1 MNQFETLNTLA
12 KAHGGYLQTADAV
25 KNGISKTVLA
35 KFVKEYDYERVA
47 HEIYLSPEK
56 WDDSMYLLQLRYPK
70 TVFSHGSALYLLDMT
85 DRDLL
90 RFTVTVKTGY
100 SIGRVKEKNTKVFFI
115 KEELFNIG
123 IMKAKTIFGN
133 EVSIYN
139 PERTICDMI
148 RSRSQMDSQV
158 YTDGL
163 KEYVKRRDKDLTL
176 LMEYA
181 RIFHVEYLL
190 KRYLEVLL

>member
-1 MNQFETLNTLA
+1 MTQFEQIEKIAGQHN
-12 KAHGGYLQTADAV
+12 GYVRTADVLAS
-25 KNGISKTVLA
+25 GISKPVLA

-47 HEIYLSPEK
+47 HGIYLSPEK

-85 DRDLL
+85 DRDPL

-100 SIGRVKEKNTKVFFI
+100 SIGRLKKKNTKVFYI

>member
-1 MNQFETLNTLA
+1 M
-12 KAHGGYLQTADAV
+12 
-25 KNGISKTVLA
+25 I
-35 KFVKEYDYERVA
+35 
-47 HEIYLSPEK
+47 
-56 WDDSMYLLQLRYPK
+56 
-70 TVFSHGSALYLLDMT
+70 
-85 DRDLL
+85 
-90 RFTVTVKTGY
+90 
-100 SIGRVKEKNTKVFFI
+100 
-115 KEELFNIG
+115 
-123 IMKAKTIFGN
+123 
-133 EVSIYN
+133 
-139 PERTICDMI
+139 I

>member
-1 MNQFETLNTLA
+1 MSQFETMNRLA
-12 KAHGGYLQTADAV
+12 KANGGYLQTAEV
-25 KNGISKTVLA
+25 LKNGISKTTLA

-47 HEIYLSPEK
+47 HGIYLSPES

-85 DRDLL
+85 DRDPL

-100 SIGRVKEKNTKVFFI
+100 NAERLKKNNTRVFSI

-133 EVSIYN
+133 EVTIYN

-148 RSRSQMDSQV
+148 RNRSKMDSQI

>member
-1 MNQFETLNTLA
+1 MSQFETMNRLA
-12 KAHGGYLQTADAV
+12 KANGGYLQTAEV
-25 KNGISKTVLA
+25 LKNGISKTTLA

-47 HEIYLSPEK
+47 HGIYLSPEK

-85 DRDLL
+85 DRDPL

-100 SIGRVKEKNTKVFFI
+100 NAERLKKNNTRVFSI

-133 EVSIYN
+133 EVTIYN

-148 RSRSQMDSQV
+148 RNRSKMDSQI